1 LLFSKHAD
9 FISKKQKR
17 YSLKGDGTIQKR
29 TGANHMKNLK
39 IIGKVAIFFGVAS
52 IIFAVV
58 LAIINYYLIQI
69 TSSTAPTDYVLFLI
83 LSTILPYLFFAVLSL
98 IIAFISRRVGKEN
111 LENEAILQAQ
121 PSELI
126 A

>member
-1 LLFSKHAD
+1 LFSKHAD
-9 FISKKQKR
+9 SISKKQKR

-39 IIGKVAIFFGVAS
+39 IIGKVATFFGVAS

-58 LAIINYYLIQI
+58 LTIITYYLIQL
-69 TSSTAPTDYVLFLI
+69 TSPTAPTDYVLFVI

-111 LENEAILQAQ
+111 LEKEAILQAQ
-121 PSELI
+121 PTELI
-126 A
+126 T

>member
-1 LLFSKHAD
+1 
-9 FISKKQKR
+9 
-17 YSLKGDGTIQKR
+17 
-29 TGANHMKNLK
+29 MKNLK
-39 IIGKVAIFFGVAS
+39 IIGKVAIFFGVVS

-58 LAIINYYLIQI
+58 LAIITYYLIQI

-98 IIAFISRRVGKEN
+98 TIAFISRRVGKEN
-111 LENEAILQAQ
+111 LEKEAILQAQ